1 MKIELLYFDAC
12 PSWETALANLRE
24 VLDEAGADTPIEV
37 VRVETPDEAVA
48 RQFTGS
54 PSIRVDGR
62 ELFPT
67 GQANYTLSCRM
78 YHTPEG
84 LRGWPTR
91 PMIRE
96 ALAAQGA

>member
-12 PSWETALANLRE
+12 PSWETALANLRGA
-24 VLDEAGADTPIEV
+24 LDEVGTGAPIEL

-67 GQANYTLSCRM
+67 EQANYSLSCRM

-91 PMIRE
+91 PMICE
-96 ALAAQGA
+96 ALDAQGG